1 MQGCKVMVTIRAR
14 IGAIREAMLRGQRK
28 VHRSRVH
35 ANALVTS
42 SRGDSAA
49 MTIANVS
56 THGCNIRGQA
66 PWLRIGSFVGVAL
79 EDTPMLLAIVR
90 WSRDGA
96 AGLEFMRP
104 VAPGNKP
111 WHDLINSKTHV

>member
-1 MQGCKVMVTIRAR
+1 MVRILAR
-14 IGAIREAMLRGQRK
+14 IGSIREAVLRGQRK
-28 VHRSRVH
+28 VNRSRVH
-35 ANALVTS
+35 AKAVVTS

-56 THGCNIRGQA
+56 THGCNIRGTA
-66 PWLRIGSFVGVAL
+66 NWLRIGSFVGVAL
-79 EDTPMLLAIVR
+79 EDKPMLLAIVR
-90 WSRDGA
+90 WVRDES

-111 WHDLINSKTHV
+111 WHDLINSKSHN

>member
-1 MQGCKVMVTIRAR
+1 MVRILAG

-49 MTIANVS
+49 LTIANVS
-56 THGCNIRGQA
+56 THGCNVRGYA

-90 WSRDGA
+90 WTREGT

-104 VAPGNKP
+104 VTPGNKP
-111 WHDLINSKTHV
+111 WHDLINSKSNV

>member
-1 MQGCKVMVTIRAR
+1 MVSIRAR
-14 IGAIREAMLRGQRK
+14 IGSIREAVLRGQRK

-35 ANALVTS
+35 AKALVTS

-49 MTIANVS
+49 MIIANVS
-56 THGCNIRGQA
+56 THGCNVRGDTT
-66 PWLRIGSFVGVAL
+66 WLRIGSFVGVAL
-79 EDTPMLLAIVR
+79 DDKPMLHAIVR
-90 WSRDGA
+90 WSRDGS

-111 WHDLINSKTHV
+111 WHDLINSKSDF